1 MSSTN
6 TAAIQQYTEQVAV
19 LAQEI
24 EAVLP
29 SVRASYPTLEAAT
42 RLMRRLGAPSIV
54 DAMRQEAQ
62 QRVLRNRWAEI
73 TSRGAQ

>member
-6 TAAIQQYTEQVAV
+6 TEAIQQYTEQVAV

-29 SVRASYPTLEAAT
+29 SVQASYPTLEAAT

-54 DAMRQEAQ
+54 DAMRQEAR
-62 QRVLRNRWAEI
+62 QRVLRNRWADM
-73 TSRGAQ
+73 TSRGDQ